1 MVLTDLISWQGS
13 DSTINASKWLNNIL
27 PAPKGE
33 ENRVEDGDGDGSNGP
48 SPPPPVMATP
58 QKPVNLLPEVPTN
71 QSRKLTEREQRD
83 CEVIGEYKAYPALS
97 LLKWK

>member
-1 MVLTDLISWQGS
+1 MQFWQQGS

-33 ENRVEDGDGDGSNGP
+33 AHRDEDVGGGGGGSGDST
-48 SPPPPVMATP
+48 PPAATMVTP

-71 QSRKLTEREQRD
+71 QSRQLSQREQRD
-83 CEVIGEYKAYPALS
+83 CEVIGEFVPTPSQHGLPKS
-97 LLKWK
+97 K

>member
-1 MVLTDLISWQGS
+1 MQFRQQGS
-13 DSTINASKWLNNIL
+13 DNTINASKWLNNIL

-33 ENRVEDGDGDGSNGP
+33 DHRDEDVGGGSGDST
-48 SPPPPVMATP
+48 PPAAAMVTP

-71 QSRKLTEREQRD
+71 QSRQLSQREQRD

-97 LLKWK
+97 LMKWK